1 MQADLPYILALSFQK
16 GIGDL
21 TARKIIQFFGSAEKA
36 WNSSSRDLMQISGIG
51 QQISKDFG
59 NKKYLDLAF
68 NEIEYCKINK
78 ISILTIYDDD
88 YPALLKE
95 CSDAPIVLFTKG
107 NIEFNQSNNKK
118 ISIVGTRKMTN
129 YGRNFIAELCEGL
142 AEFDVKIIS
151 GLAYG
156 CDIEAHSQALNNKL
170 STYAVMATNFERIY
184 PAAHKKVANEMLING
199 GWISEQ
205 PSFKAV
211 IPEAFLQRNRI
222 IAGISDV
229 TIVVESAFKGG
240 SLVTAKFAN
249 EYNREVFALPGKTT
263 DSLSVGCNYL
273 IKTQQAYLIENSKD
287 MIEYFNF
294 DAKKQKNQLNLF
306 FDFTED
312 EKLIVNYLQ
321 NQGKQHIDKMSFDL
335 NLKSYELM
343 PILLDLELKHAITTL
358 PGKFFDLIH

>member
-1 MQADLPYILALSFQK
+1 MQTDLPYILALSFQK
-16 GIGDL
+16 GIGDI

-36 WNSSSRDLMQISGIG
+36 WNSSSKDLMQISGIG
-51 QQISKDFG
+51 FKISKDFG
-59 NKKYLDLAF
+59 NKKWLDLAF
-68 NEIEYCKINK
+68 NEIEYCDKNQIKI
-78 ISILTIYDDD
+78 ISFYDET
-88 YPALLKE
+88 YPQMLKE
-95 CSDAPIVLFTKG
+95 CIDAPLVIFCKG
-107 NIEFNQSNNKK
+107 NVAFNQLNAKK
-118 ISIVGTRKMTN
+118 ISIVGTRKMSN
-129 YGRNFIAELCEGL
+129 YGRNFIAELCEGI
-142 AEFDVKIIS
+142 ADFDIKIIS

-156 CDIEAHSQALNNKL
+156 CDIEAHSQALKNKL
-170 STYAVMATNFERIY
+170 STWAVMGTNFERIY
-184 PAAHKKVANEMLING
+184 PAAHKKIAYEMLENG
-199 GWISEQ
+199 GWITEQ

-211 IPEAFLQRNRI
+211 VPEAFLQRNRI
-222 IAGISDV
+222 IAGLTDV

-287 MIEYFNF
+287 IIEYFNF
-294 DAKKQKNQLNLF
+294 DSKKQTNQLNLF
-306 FDFTED
+306 IDFTDD
-312 EKLIVNYLQ
+312 EKLIVNYLK

-358 PGKFFDLIH
+358 PGKFFDLMH